1 MIQHAVLLL
10 RLTAGHDAVIPRFCG
25 ARLMDAGIPPMR
37 RISQFVGPCEDLDLD
52 LRLLTTIKP
61 GVERT
66 TELLGGGTALGEQWG
81 ARVTTLF
88 LNCS

>member
-1 MIQHAVLLL
+1 M
-10 RLTAGHDAVIPRFCG
+10 DAFRIVKKAFRIV
-25 ARLMDAGIPPMR
+25 MDAGIPPMR

-66 TELLGGGTALGEQWG
+66 TELLGG
-81 ARVTTLF
+81 VTLKPKKLRIVF
-88 LNCS
+88 PHYIVKQ